1 MEHRWL
7 RRRWWRVVGLLGLV
21 VVLGWQGL
29 RPASSPGEAARGLA
43 PGAAAASSQTGAPT
57 GPVASAVAS
66 AAASAVVGGSVVET
80 PSSRSEIVI
89 AGERIP
95 PEGFEICGVGRVSA
109 DEIRRA
115 SENPGSV
122 ASWQGELAQL
132 TLRGDAALARMAAR
146 LAAGSDRQQVAAR
159 LMMGDV
165 NGAALLAS
173 PSADPV
179 AYQLALTACAPG
191 RTSAEWPGC
200 RGLSVQRW
208 AELDPSDARP
218 WIGMLDAARQRG
230 DEAAIDAVLAGVVA
244 RSKLSRGEWL
254 LESELAAVIETE
266 TDIAARG
273 QALVKVIGIDAAT
286 VNLGFLNLMRA
297 CDSKLPA
304 HARRLPLC
312 RAAARQLLAASSNLM
327 EALTAQRLADQ
338 MGVTKSEQAFDAAT
352 LKAAREAYSGSGS
365 AEMGYD
371 CPSFVKWT
379 GFSRERAEKG
389 ELAMALSLLSQR
401 QGH

>member
-1 MEHRWL
+1 MGRRWL
-7 RRRWWRVVGLLGLV
+7 KRRWLVVGLLGLV

-43 PGAAAASSQTGAPT
+43 PGAAAASSQNGAPT
-57 GPVASAVAS
+57 GPAASAVAS
-66 AAASAVVGGSVVET
+66 AAAGGSVVDT

-95 PEGFEICGVGRVSA
+95 PEGFEICGMGRVSA

-191 RTSAEWPGC
+191 RTLAEWPGC

-208 AELDPSDARP
+208 AELDPADARP
-218 WIGMLDAARQRG
+218 WIGMLGVALQRG
-230 DEAAIDAVLAGVVA
+230 GEAAIDAALAGVAA
-244 RSKLSRGEWL
+244 RTKLSRGFWL

-266 TDIAARG
+266 PDIAARG
-273 QALVKVIGIDAAT
+273 QALVKVIGVDAAT
-286 VNLGFLNLMRA
+286 VNVDILNLMRA
-297 CDSKLPA
+297 CDSKLAA
-304 HARRLPLC
+304 HAKRLPPC

-327 EALTAQRLADQ
+327 EASLAQRLADQ
-338 MGVTKSEQAFDAAT
+338 MGVPKSAQAFDAPT
-352 LKAAREAYSGSGS
+352 LKAAREAYSESGS
-365 AEMGYD
+365 ALMGFD
-371 CPSFVKWT
+371 CPSLVKWT

-389 ELAMALSLLSQR
+389 ELALALSLLSQR